1 MSKHTWTDISSVCLS
16 HPLFQKRTTPL
27 LWWAC
32 VGPWPP
38 SQAASLWLASSPASA
53 WLTSAQRTVL
63 PSLPARGHQRNT
75 ANHLTDTETIQH
87 EYKKTTFGRRTNA
100 LFRGP
105 CVSPFTFTLWAQ
117 LSLNLHL
124 LSEKVAF
131 LSGTVQQRY
140 RNSCSTAWR
149 PPSVS
154 LSLIVLTWLS
164 LLKCKQL
171 VQVWSL
177 ILCTYSHVSVPVTFI
192 KTHCRVVRYCQVVC
206 VLSVRQCILFCLLHN
221 TDSAGRMSYYKLLGN
236 RNNVF
241 AILYYTIRRE
251 ITKGSLIMC

>member
-140 RNSCSTAWR
+140 RNSCCTAWR

-171 VQVWSL
+171 VQVWRL
-177 ILCTYSHVSVPVTFI
+177 LRREAWFCALTVTCLYRSHSSKLTVGLFDIVKLSVSYQSVSVS
-192 KTHCRVVRYCQVVC
+192 Y
-206 VLSVRQCILFCLLHN
+206 SASCIIL
-221 TDSAGRMSYYKLLGN
+221 TVQDGW
-236 RNNVF
+236 
-241 AILYYTIRRE
+241 AIINF
-251 ITKGSLIMC
+251 